1 LRPILIFRFS
11 PKNQDP
17 CHWKYIFRLDL
28 NIDFLVKYI
37 GFLTEDFWFDH
48 CFTSRSLK
56 ACKNNITFFEQ
67 YIPGMFF
74 SKHLVFVRPT
84 FTSNFIV
91 CPWTGLTTILT
102 GKFVMKKNK
111 SSAYG
116 ELENPNAIQTTP
128 AYNVHFL
135 QVFS

>member
-1 LRPILIFRFS
+1 
-11 PKNQDP
+11 
-17 CHWKYIFRLDL
+17 
-28 NIDFLVKYI
+28 
-37 GFLTEDFWFDH
+37 
-48 CFTSRSLK
+48 
-56 ACKNNITFFEQ
+56 
-67 YIPGMFF
+67 MFF

-116 ELENPNAIQTTP
+116 EFENPNAIQTTP